1 MAMHEAEPSFADGI
15 IEGLQEAAAW
25 KRGELALE
33 TVHVDP
39 MPAERIRAIRRKAA
53 RSTRDFETQFGV
65 PAATMNNWE
74 QGRRKPDP
82 AARVLLQVIEKNPD
96 AVRQAIASKT

>member
-1 MAMHEAEPSFADGI
+1 MARHKAEPNFADGL

-53 RSTRDFETQFGV
+53 RTTRDFETQSII
-65 PAATMNNWE
+65 
-74 QGRRKPDP
+74 R
-82 AARVLLQVIEKNPD
+82 L
-96 AVRQAIASKT
+96 